1 MRATRDVPHRECD
14 PRANREHEHRQAKKT
29 AGDRRQLRQLQR
41 DASLKRICWTERRT
55 HHRCAGTHGHDGNGI
70 DSETGAQ
77 QKQHRHQ
84 RNDLFFH
91 VFECA
96 HHGKKDGHERDSEEP
111 ARPEKAHQRPDDC
124 GHRP

>member
-1 MRATRDVPHRECD
+1 MRVPSDVAHRECD
-14 PRANREHEHRQAKKT
+14 PRADGEHEHRQAKKT
-29 AGDRRQLRQLQR
+29 AGHGRQLRQLQR
-41 DASLKRICWTERRT
+41 DARLKRIGRTERRT
-55 HHRCAGTHGHDGNGI
+55 HHRRAGTHRHDGNGI

-91 VFECA
+91 VFERT
-96 HHGKKDGHERDSEEP
+96 HHGKKDGHERDGKEP
-111 ARPEKAHQRPDDC
+111 ARPEKAHQRPDDG